1 MPEQTVTIRPCHTV
15 EEFDEMVELE
25 FRVWEFGERDVV
37 PSQMYVVAAKI
48 GGQIFAVYIVDAR
61 SVVPC
66 CPSFATWVLG
76 VC

>member
-1 MPEQTVTIRPCHTV
+1 MPVQMVTIRPCHTI

-48 GGQIFAVYIVDAR
+48 GGQIIR
-61 SVVPC
+61 RIR
-66 CPSFATWVLG
+66 
-76 VC
+76 